1 MHKIEWTDK
10 TWNVITGCT
19 QISPACDN
27 CYAKA
32 MTKRLQG
39 MARKEL
45 EKETNFKCKECGFD
59 FCGHSEIEDFI
70 DDEFYSEI
78 YCAGDCGGLEIHKPF
93 DLPKYYLGWDKV
105 VFHKESLNDIL
116 DKKKYPSGSK
126 VFVNSM
132 SDTFHE
138 DISDEDIVELFYSMS
153 QRQDLIFQV
162 LTKRAD
168 RMLKFFEWYVP
179 NYVIG
184 EFADYFYEDM
194 HKHIWFGATAE
205 NQEYVDKRIP
215 KLLKLK
221 DVVNKDIKCFVSLE
235 PLLSEI
241 DLSAYIEC
249 LDWVI
254 VGGENIPNNPNK
266 ARLMKLEWVESIWNQ
281 CRKKDVPFF
290 FKQWGNNV
298 EESIEREKYPLL
310 PMWIEKHK
318 EFPYQKEWIVEVR
331 GCGSSN
337 FYEKV
342 EFDTQREANAYRAN
356 EYVNRRIF
364 HKDTHRLAREHR
376 EMLEKCTQKRV
387 SKRFKEK

>member
-19 QISPACDN
+19 QISPACEN

-105 VFHKESLNDIL
+105 VFHQECLNDIL

-126 VFVNSM
+126 IFVNSM
-132 SDTFHE
+132 SDTFHR
-138 DISDEDIVELFYSMS
+138 DVMDYDLLELFKTMS

-162 LTKRAD
+162 LTKRANT
-168 RMLKFFEWYVP
+168 MLWFFKELIAED
-179 NYVIG
+179 IG
-184 EFADYFYEDM
+184 LNFQ
-194 HKHIWFGATAE
+194 HIQNVWFGVTAE
-205 NQEYVDKRIP
+205 NQECADKRIP
-215 KLLKLK
+215 QLLELK
-221 DVVNKDIKCFVSLE
+221 RILDNKIKCFVSLE
-235 PLLSEI
+235 PMLSAI
-241 DLSAYIEC
+241 DLTPYIDR

-254 VGGENIPNNPNK
+254 LGGEKIPNNPNK
-266 ARLMKLEWVESIWNQ
+266 SRPLKTEWAESIWNQ

>member
-10 TWNVITGCT
+10 TWNVISGCT
-19 QISPACDN
+19 QISPACEN

-39 MARKEL
+39 MAKKEAHKSML
-45 EKETNFKCKECGFD
+45 CEFCRQEMSQRCDSKYHLNMYQCLCRENNAIFKR
-59 FCGHSEIEDFI
+59 
-70 DDEFYSEI
+70 
-78 YCAGDCGGLEIHKPF
+78 
-93 DLPKYYLGWDKV
+93 LPKYYLGWDKV

-126 VFVNSM
+126 IFVNSM

-138 DISDEDIVELFYSMS
+138 NISDRDLVALFDSMVK
-153 QRQDLIFQV
+153 RKDLTFQV

-168 RMLKFFEWYVP
+168 RMLEFFKEALIYAYDEK
-179 NYVIG
+179 NII
-184 EFADYFYEDM
+184 DDLQ
-194 HKHIWFGATAE
+194 HIWFGVTAE
-205 NQEYVDKRIP
+205 NQECADKRIP
-215 KLLKLK
+215 QLLELK
-221 DVVNKDIKCFVSLE
+221 RILDNKIKCFVSLE

-241 DLSAYIEC
+241 DLASYLDM

-266 ARLMKLEWVESIWNQ
+266 ARLMKLEWVESIYDK
-281 CRKKDVPFF
+281 CKIKDVPFF
-290 FKQWGNNV
+290 FKQLGNTDAYRERIV
-298 EESIEREKYPLL
+298 CYIERC
-310 PMWIEKHK
+310 K
-318 EFPYQKEWIVEVR
+318 EFPYQKEWIVEVS

-342 EFDTQREANAYRAN
+342 EFDTQKEALAYRAN

-364 HKDTHRLAREHR
+364 HKDTNRLAREHR
-376 EMLEKCTQKRV
+376 EKLENERKM
-387 SKRFKEK
+387 

>member
-1 MHKIEWTDK
+1 MHKIQWTDK

-32 MTKRLQG
+32 MTKRLQD
-39 MARKEL
+39 MAKKQL
-45 EKETNFKCKECGFD
+45 EKETNFKCQKCGFD
-59 FCGHSEIEDFI
+59 FVGHSEIVDSI
-70 DDEFYSEI
+70 DNEAYNEI
-78 YCAGDCGGLEIHKPF
+78 YCAGDCGGLDLHKPF

-138 DISDEDIVELFYSMS
+138 NVMDYDLLDLFDYMS

-162 LTKRAD
+162 LTKRTD
-168 RMLKFFEWYVP
+168 IMLSFFEELIVEDIDS
-179 NYVIG
+179 NLQN
-184 EFADYFYEDM
+184 YFYNDM
-194 HKHIWFGATAE
+194 YKHVWFGVTAE
-205 NQEYVDKRIP
+205 NQEYADKRIP
-215 KLLKLK
+215 DLLKLK
-221 DVVNKDIKCFVSLE
+221 GVVNNGIKCFVSLE
-235 PLLSEI
+235 PMLSKI
-241 DLSAYIEC
+241 DLYPCSS

-266 ARLMKLEWVESIWNQ
+266 ARLMKLELVESIYDK
-281 CRKKDVPFF
+281 CKIKDVPFF
-290 FKQWGNNV
+290 FKQWGNTNAYR
-298 EESIEREKYPLL
+298 ERIKHYIERC
-310 PMWIEKHK
+310 K

-331 GCGSSN
+331 GCDSSN

-342 EFDTQREANAYRAN
+342 EFDTEKEALAYRAN

-364 HKDTHRLAREHR
+364 HKDANRLAREHR
-376 EMLEKCTQKRV
+376 EKLEKKNER
-387 SKRFKEK
+387 KMR

>member
-1 MHKIEWTDK
+1 MHKIQWTDK
-10 TWNVITGCT
+10 TWNVISGCT

-45 EKETNFKCKECGFD
+45 EKKTNFKCQECDFD
-59 FCGHSEIEDFI
+59 FVGHSEIEDFI
-70 DDEFYSEI
+70 NAEHFTNNVYQAV
-78 YCAGDCGGLEIHKPF
+78 CAGTYGGLEPHKPF

-132 SDTFHE
+132 SDTFHKDME
-138 DISDEDIVELFYSMS
+138 SEYLEELFYYMS
-153 QRQDLIFQV
+153 QRQDLTFQI

-168 RMLKFFEWYVP
+168 LMIDFFQYYLTKYIDG
-179 NYVIG
+179 NLS
-184 EFADYFYEDM
+184 DYFYKDM
-194 HKHIWFGATAE
+194 HKHIWFGVTAE
-205 NQEYVDKRIP
+205 NQKYACERISR
-215 KLLKLK
+215 LLELREL
-221 DVVNKDIKCFVSLE
+221 VNKNIKCFVSLE
-235 PLLSEI
+235 PMLSEI
-241 DLSAYIEC
+241 DLSAYIEY

-266 ARLMKLEWVESIWNQ
+266 ARLMKLEWVESIYDKCQ
-281 CRKKDVPFF
+281 IKDVPFF
-290 FKQWGNNV
+290 FKQWGNTNAYR
-298 EESIEREKYPLL
+298 ERIKYHIERC
-310 PMWIEKHK
+310 K

-331 GCGSSN
+331 GCDSSN

-342 EFDTQREANAYRAN
+342 EFDTEKEALAYRAN

-364 HKDTHRLAREHR
+364 HKDSKRIAIEHR
-376 EMLEKCTQKRV
+376 KKLEKRTQKRA
-387 SKRFKEK
+387 SKRLKEKQ

>member
-1 MHKIEWTDK
+1 MSKIQWTDK
-10 TWNVITGCT
+10 TWNVISGCT
-19 QISPACDN
+19 QISPACEN

-45 EKETNFKCKECGFD
+45 EKKTNFKCKECGFD
-59 FCGHSEIEDFI
+59 FVGHSEIEDFI
-70 DDEFYSEI
+70 NEDNQAVCVGAY
-78 YCAGDCGGLEIHKPF
+78 GGLEPHKPF

-126 VFVNSM
+126 IFVNSM

-138 DISDEDIVELFYSMS
+138 DIEPYYLTRAFDYMS
-153 QRQDLIFQV
+153 RRQDLTFQI
-162 LTKRAD
+162 LTKRAEN
-168 RMLKFFEWYVP
+168 ML
-179 NYVIG
+179 
-184 EFADYFYEDM
+184 DYFNGYVFDGYLKEHSRLENYFRSEM
-194 HKHIWFGATAE
+194 YKHIWFGVTAE
-205 NQEYVDKRIP
+205 NQEYADKRIP
-215 KLLKLK
+215 QLLELK
-221 DVVNKDIKCFVSLE
+221 KMLDNKIKCFVSLE

-241 DLSAYIEC
+241 DLSAYIEY

-266 ARLMKLEWVESIWNQ
+266 ARLMKLEWVESIYDK
-281 CRKKDVPFF
+281 CKIKDVPFF
-290 FKQWGNNV
+290 FKQWGNTNAYR
-298 EESIEREKYPLL
+298 ERIKLYIERC
-310 PMWIEKHK
+310 K

-342 EFDTQREANAYRAN
+342 EFDTEKEALAYRAN

-364 HKDTHRLAREHR
+364 HKDTNRMAREHR
-376 EMLEKCTQKRV
+376 EKLENKR
-387 SKRFKEK
+387 KM